1 MPANSREL
9 THLQLETKLKD
20 LCDVLPSQTGKMK
33 LSLSH
38 PLHAMLYSLTLSKMD
53 TFGTGPMK
61 GDLSSSSYTILGT
74 DPYCPSRRGV
84 RLILP
89 ILSRS

>member
-1 MPANSREL
+1 MPTNSREL
-9 THLQLETKLKD
+9 PPIQLATKLKG

-53 TFGTGPMK
+53 DFGTGPIK
-61 GDLSSSSYTILGT
+61 GDLTSSSYTILGT
-74 DPYCPSRRGV
+74 DPLLSVSERCPAY
-84 RLILP
+84 IA
-89 ILSRS
+89 